1 MSGAVTKIK
10 KINYNILLISPPIFI
25 LFLFSLGAPLY
36 KGSTFS
42 FLVFGVIAVTYVMTA
57 LVWRHSVFLSTAAL
71 FLTLGFLVK
80 FLSLNLFGM
89 DLIEPVGQFDGSA
102 AQWDKALSFA
112 SAGLLGAFLANIV
125 SHFAPPTRHIALSS
139 FSIPTTTRPFLRL
152 LLAALMFTAI
162 MIYGINLRWNV
173 LRIGYPSGIDIP
185 FPFYPILAFIITW
198 GALIGA
204 LALTWWLQDPN
215 RPASPLFFYISGIV
229 GFMASFT
236 MGSRVQFLLYVFA
249 ATLVVVSR
257 DGLKTIFRLPM
268 LIALFVC
275 GLLFGL
281 SIAAVSLQRSFDFMP
296 SVSTAPPSD
305 VNQEDK
311 PTASAPEIPIVPQT
325 ADITPRSSTSMEPPP
340 AAPTTT
346 PLNSSSPLS
355 EAEVGPTMS
364 LRVQFIVHELK
375 SLLIMRWV
383 GLEGVMTTAGSY
395 ENLGMPL
402 FKIALSEDPSM
413 GTAGIYQHMSG
424 DLYADVKG
432 FVFLTLPG
440 PIGIASY
447 TGNLVLIAAFVFVT
461 MLLGHALEVYSAR
474 VTRNIGCTTAVGVS
488 LAYLFV
494 QMGFPW
500 TLFIYCVELFLAIGF
515 IAFVRFVLV
524 KFPLDREKTLSAQ
537 A

>member
-1 MSGAVTKIK
+1 
-10 KINYNILLISPPIFI
+10 
-25 LFLFSLGAPLY
+25 
-36 KGSTFS
+36 
-42 FLVFGVIAVTYVMTA
+42 MTA
-57 LVWRHSVFLSTAAL
+57 LVWRHSIFLSTAAL

-89 DLIEPVGQFDGSA
+89 DLIEPVGQFDDSA

-139 FSIPTTTRPFLRL
+139 FSIPTTTRPVLRL

-215 RPASPLFFYISGIV
+215 RPASPLFFYISGVV

-257 DGLKTIFRLPM
+257 DGLKAIFRLPM

-296 SVSTAPPSD
+296 PVSTAPPSD

-325 ADITPRSSTSMEPPP
+325 ADIAPQSSISMEPPP

-402 FKIALSEDPSM
+402 FKTALSEDPSM

-515 IAFVRFVLV
+515 IAFVRFALV
-524 KFPLDREKTLSAQ
+524 KFPFSREKTLSAQ